1 MDVGVECTRKR
12 LLHHVDSGVELKYPL
27 WTTQEALANAVHTNT
42 FDYFTL
48 LSLHL
53 HAWLMKT

>member
-1 MDVGVECTRKR
+1 MECTRKR
-12 LLHHVDSGVELKYPL
+12 LPHHVDSGVELKYPH